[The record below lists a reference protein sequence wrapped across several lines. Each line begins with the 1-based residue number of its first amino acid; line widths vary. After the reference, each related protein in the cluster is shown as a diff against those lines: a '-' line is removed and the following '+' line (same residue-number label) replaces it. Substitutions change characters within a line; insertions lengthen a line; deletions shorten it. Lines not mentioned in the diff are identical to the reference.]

1 MKPRAARDED
11 ALSLQSHGGHSS
23 LADMQGDL
31 HAWLDAASGTDEEF
45 VDRIW
50 SLVLRRAPEPDGRE
64 RALVKLREGTLSRAG
79 LLQELGGSD
88 EFRGVVLLDAGL
100 ARAAAERAHEGR
112 PRELHAPSGS
122 DERALEIPWSL
133 ARYRGEQRVLDIGY
147 AFAEP
152 AYLAGL
158 AALGAAELVG
168 ADLARA
174 DVPGL
179 RSVVA
184 DVRELPFPDASF
196 DLAFCI
202 STLEH
207 VGRDNEVYDVDA
219 ARDDA
224 GDEAALREL
233 RRVLTKDGRLLVSV
247 PTGGHED
254 QGWQVVRTP
263 DDWVALFER
272 SGFLV
277 YEDEL
282 YVRGAD
288 GWRSAPLG
296 QARAARYGSG
306 GPGAG
311 AVLLAELHPDSFGGK
326 MRLAMRDVR
335 HRDEV
340 RRSTIA

>member
-1 MKPRAARDED
+1 
-11 ALSLQSHGGHSS
+11 
-23 LADMQGDL
+23 MQGDL

-50 SLVLRRAPEPDGRE
+50 PVVLRRPPEPEGRE
-64 RALVKLREGTLSRAG
+64 RALAKLREGTVSRAG
-79 LLQELGGSD
+79 LLHELVGSD
-88 EFRGVVLLDAGL
+88 EFRSVELLDDGL
-100 ARAAAERAHEGR
+100 ARAAAERRRAVEPGR
-112 PRELHAPSGS
+112 PRELRAPAES

-133 ARYRGEQRVLDIGY
+133 ARYRGERRVLDVGY

-158 AALGAAELVG
+158 VALGATELVG
-168 ADLARA
+168 VDLSQA

-179 RSVVA
+179 RSVIA

-207 VGRDNEVYDVDA
+207 VGRDNEVYDVEA
-219 ARDDA
+219 ARDDS

-233 RRVLTKDGRLLVSV
+233 HRVLTKNSRLLVSV
-247 PTGGHED
+247 PTGEHED
-254 QGWQVVRTP
+254 QGWQIIRTP
-263 DDWVALFER
+263 DAWVAVFER
-272 SGFLV
+272 CGWLV

-282 YVRGAD
+282 YVRSED
-288 GWRSAPLG
+288 GWRSASLDE
-296 QARAARYGSG
+296 ARTARYGAG

-311 AVLLAELHPDSFGGK
+311 AVLLAELHPDSVGGK
-326 MRLAMRDVR
+326 LRLAVRDAR
-335 HRDEV
+335 HRDES

>member
-1 MKPRAARDED
+1 
-11 ALSLQSHGGHSS
+11 
-23 LADMQGDL
+23 MQGDL
-31 HAWLDAASGTDEEF
+31 HAWLNAAAGTDEEF

-50 SLVLRRAPEPDGRE
+50 PLVLRRSPESDGRE
-64 RALVKLREGTLSRAG
+64 RALAKLREGTLSRAG
-79 LLQELGGSD
+79 LLQELVGSD
-88 EFRGVVLLDAGL
+88 EFRGVVLLDTGL
-100 ARAAAERAHEGR
+100 ARAVAERRHQGR
-112 PRELHAPSGS
+112 PRELQAPAES

-133 ARYRGEQRVLDIGY
+133 ARYCGEQRVLDIGY

-158 AALGAAELVG
+158 VALGATELVG
-168 ADLARA
+168 ADLAHA

-179 RSVVA
+179 RPVVA
-184 DVRELPFPDASF
+184 DVRELPFPDAWF

-219 ARDDA
+219 AREDG
-224 GDEAALREL
+224 GDQAALREL
-233 RRVLTKDGRLLVSV
+233 HRVLAKDGRLLVSV
-247 PTGGHED
+247 PTGVPED
-254 QGWQVVRTP
+254 QGWQIVRP
-263 DDWVALFER
+263 PKDWIALFER

-282 YVRGAD
+282 YVRTD
-288 GWRSAPLG
+288 NGWRSASLDE
-296 QARAARYGSG
+296 ARVARYGAG

-311 AVLLAELHPDSFGGK
+311 AVLLAELHPGSVGGK
-326 MRLAMRDVR
+326 LRLAVRDAR
-335 HRDEV
+335 HRDEI

>member
-1 MKPRAARDED
+1 
-11 ALSLQSHGGHSS
+11 
-23 LADMQGDL
+23 MQGDL
-31 HAWLDAASGTDEEF
+31 DAWLDAAAGTDEEF

-50 SLVLRRAPEPDGRE
+50 RLVLRRAPEPDGRE
-64 RALVKLREGTLSRAG
+64 RALAKLRAGTLSRAG
-79 LLQELGGSD
+79 LLQELAGSD

-100 ARAAAERAHEGR
+100 ARAVAERAHEGR
-112 PRELHAPSGS
+112 PRELQAPAES

-133 ARYRGEQRVLDIGY
+133 ARYRGEQRVLDVGY

-158 AALGAAELVG
+158 AALGASELVG
-168 ADLARA
+168 ADLAQA

-184 DVRELPFPDASF
+184 DVRELPFTDGSF

-219 ARDDA
+219 ALDDG

-233 RRVLTKDGRLLVSV
+233 HRVLAKDGRLLVSV
-247 PTGGHED
+247 PTGVHED
-254 QGWQVVRTP
+254 QGWQVVRAP
-263 DDWVALFER
+263 EDWVAIFER

-282 YVRGAD
+282 YVRGDD
-288 GWRSAPLG
+288 GWRSAALDEV
-296 QARAARYGSG
+296 REARYGAG

-311 AVLLAELHPDSFGGK
+311 AVLLAELHPESVGGK
-326 MRLAMRDVR
+326 LRLAVRDVR
-335 HRDEV
+335 HRDEI